1 MDEAI
6 LHERAGRRD
15 RRVLGEEY
23 NPGDGKRKLAIARNR
38 VQLGVALFLNSN

>member
-23 NPGDGKRKLAIARNR
+23 NPGDGKRKLVIARAECNL
-38 VQLGVALFLNSN
+38 V